1 MDGLCVETGPSTFLR
16 EFNCQKTQCAGA
28 KGGAR
33 SGRKGE
39 PGRGVSPGAE
49 IANELEI
56 QDVTAPGPPPGPS
69 LPVLAWPGVL
79 LRSEQGGVCLA
90 I

>member
-1 MDGLCVETGPSTFLR
+1 MLEQKGEHGPVMV
-16 EFNCQKTQCAGA
+16 
-28 KGGAR
+28 
-33 SGRKGE
+33 GRKGE
-39 PGRGVSPGAE
+39 PGRGVAHDAE
-49 IANELEI
+49 IPKELEI

-79 LRSEQGGVCLA
+79 LRSEQGGVCLS

>member
-1 MDGLCVETGPSTFLR
+1 MLEPKGEHGLVTV
-16 EFNCQKTQCAGA
+16 
-28 KGGAR
+28 
-33 SGRKGE
+33 GRKGE